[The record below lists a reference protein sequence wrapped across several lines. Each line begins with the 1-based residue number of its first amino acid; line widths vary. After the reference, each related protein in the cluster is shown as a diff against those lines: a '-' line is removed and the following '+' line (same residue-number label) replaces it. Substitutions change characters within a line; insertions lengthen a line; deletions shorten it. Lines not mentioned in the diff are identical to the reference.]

1 MRTSLD
7 EEPTKIIEEKEE
19 QLQLQLQLVAQPRPT
34 PTIKQFSNLDT
45 IGFEIERESLSEE
58 KVDVLA
64 EKRREKIL
72 KVKELS
78 AEEEQR
84 RDDERQKLGNIN
96 NAKLFTGS
104 SFPPPPPCQTSRM
117 TPSKVISLCL
127 SYLICNI
134 HFQDIDSFPFQ
145 MGSHYQKHKQTL
157 ISTFFGKSQC

>member
-19 QLQLQLQLVAQPRPT
+19 QLQLVAQPRPT

-64 EKRREKIL
+64 EKRREEIL
-72 KVKELS
+72 KVKEVS

-84 RDDERQKLGNIN
+84 RDAQRQKLGNIN
-96 NAKLFTGS
+96 NAKLLPGS
-104 SFPPPPPCQTSRM
+104 HFPPPLPPPCF
-117 TPSKVISLCL
+117 KDL
-127 SYLICNI
+127 SYDTINSYKPMPLLPNLPYP
-134 HFQDIDSFPFQ
+134 FPT
-145 MGSHYQKHKQTL
+145 YR
-157 ISTFFGKSQC
+157 FFPLPNGFINGKSLPEAQFGQNFQWRK